1 MTLTGAFLSKHEMA
15 NKRLYATCFMMGSRS
30 IAISLFRE
38 SPPNLE
44 AVRDSAIIKAQTQHS
59 LKSEKDYHKRMAS
72 LQKTLIRPISSNV
85 IDDIGA
91 DKSHWAMSNDS
102 VLWRERTILLLLWI
116 LCAAAL
122 LIQS

>member
-1 MTLTGAFLSKHEMA
+1 MLHVSL
-15 NKRLYATCFMMGSRS
+15 MGSRS

-38 SPPNLE
+38 TPPNLE
-44 AVRDSAIIKAQTQHS
+44 AVRDSAIVKAQTQHS
-59 LKSEKDYHKRMAS
+59 LYSEKDYHKRMSS
-72 LQKTLIRPISSNV
+72 LQQTLIRPINPMLLLSYYDKSYNV

-91 DKSHWAMSNDS
+91 DKSHCAMSNDS

>member
-1 MTLTGAFLSKHEMA
+1 MLHVSL
-15 NKRLYATCFMMGSRS
+15 MGSRS

-38 SPPNLE
+38 TPPNLE
-44 AVRDSAIIKAQTQHS
+44 AVRDSAIVKAQTQHG
-59 LKSEKDYHKRMAS
+59 LCSEKDYHKRMSS
-72 LQKTLIRPISSNV
+72 LQQTLIRPISSNV